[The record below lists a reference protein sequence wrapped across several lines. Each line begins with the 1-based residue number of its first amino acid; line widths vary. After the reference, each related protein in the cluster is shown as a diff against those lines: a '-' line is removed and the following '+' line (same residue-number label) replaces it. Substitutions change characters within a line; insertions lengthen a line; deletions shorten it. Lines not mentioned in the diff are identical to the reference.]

1 MNLLLALAMQKAR
14 QILTRYDLPVPPC
27 AEHHDGCSADGLWG
41 GICRHHA
48 IGRIQTFDT
57 TGVYAPSHE
66 VRAIINNARME
77 WLDARGIEHKG
88 IIWIHRETT
97 SPDTEERW
105 HLANNEVSQ
114 YTGFITRHVY
124 DQFAVRHAIEKHCNV
139 TLPDEE
145 WDNAITEM
153 EVESNLILTSINS
166 ILERMPTY
174 ATDEAGVYKICK
186 TLRDSNALVHQYEAV
201 WVQL

>member
-14 QILTRYDLPVPPC
+14 QILTRYDLPTPPC

-124 DQFAVRHAIEKHCNV
+124 DQFAVRHAIEKHC
-139 TLPDEE
+139 TAHLDDDE
-145 WDNAITEM
+145 WDDAITELNL
-153 EVESNLILTSINS
+153 ESHNVLVSVS
-166 ILERMPTY
+166 DILERMPTY
-174 ATDEAGVYKICK
+174 ATDEASVYQICNK
-186 TLRDSNALVHQYEAV
+186 LREVLVSQYEQV